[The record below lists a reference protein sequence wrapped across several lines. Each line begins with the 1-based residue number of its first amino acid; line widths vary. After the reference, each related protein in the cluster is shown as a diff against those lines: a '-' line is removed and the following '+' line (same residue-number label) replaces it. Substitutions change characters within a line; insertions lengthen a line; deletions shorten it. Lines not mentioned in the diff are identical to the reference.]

1 MNLES
6 LFTPQ
11 KTKTKKTKKTKIH
24 YSQIKANEKIPT
36 MKKEF
41 KQPIM

>member
-11 KTKTKKTKKTKIH
+11 KTKTKKKKIH

>member
-11 KTKTKKTKKTKIH
+11 KTKTKKKKKIH

>member
-11 KTKTKKTKKTKIH
+11 KKKQKNH

>member
-11 KTKTKKTKKTKIH
+11 KTKTKKKKKKIH